1 MKRKLFTAL
10 VVIAALSLT
19 ACGEDSAM
27 EEMDQLIQD
36 TELNIED
43 STTNTGNGNG
53 GDGGNGSGGDGGGV
67 GGD

>member
-36 TELNIED
+36 TEL
-43 STTNTGNGNG
+43 STDEGATVDNGNGNGNGDGGNGNG
-53 GDGGNGSGGDGGGV
+53 GVGGN
-67 GGD
+67 

>member
-36 TELNIED
+36 TEL
-43 STTNTGNGNG
+43 TTEPNDAGNGTG
-53 GDGGNGSGGDGGGV
+53 GADGGQNGSGSGSGV